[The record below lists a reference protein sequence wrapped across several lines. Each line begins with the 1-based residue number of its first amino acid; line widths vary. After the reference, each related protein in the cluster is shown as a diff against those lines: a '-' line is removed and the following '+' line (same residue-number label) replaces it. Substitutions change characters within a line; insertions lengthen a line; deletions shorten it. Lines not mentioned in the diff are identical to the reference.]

1 MDDPR
6 LLRIDVHAQLLQDST
21 RRPQRDTR
29 LRRGRAGDDP
39 VVRVPR
45 ELITLASHLPIKR
58 RQENVAQQRRG
69 YPALR
74 RPSFSREE
82 PTLSVATRCPHGL
95 NEAQDSAIDK
105 TLGNNG
111 GGFLSFPEP

>member
-1 MDDPR
+1 MPDVDDPR

-21 RRPQRDTR
+21 RRLQRDTR

-58 RQENVAQQRRG
+58 GQENVAQQRRG
-69 YPALR
+69 GSLNAKDNFRFERTIMGWRERRMVDLR
-74 RPSFSREE
+74 RK
-82 PTLSVATRCPHGL
+82 G
-95 NEAQDSAIDK
+95 
-105 TLGNNG
+105 
-111 GGFLSFPEP
+111 